1 MSRGGILR
9 NQRSSSIKY
18 SDVSPRS
25 KSSKCSPASAKE
37 SDTKA
42 LVDECKAMWADMV
55 ALGVSVRRIWA
66 R

>member
-18 SDVSPRS
+18 SVVSPRS
-25 KSSKCSPASAKE
+25 KLLKGSPASARE
-37 SDTKA
+37 SDMKA
-42 LVDECKAMWADMV
+42 LVGECKAMRADMV
-55 ALGVSVRRIWA
+55 ALGVSVRRTWA